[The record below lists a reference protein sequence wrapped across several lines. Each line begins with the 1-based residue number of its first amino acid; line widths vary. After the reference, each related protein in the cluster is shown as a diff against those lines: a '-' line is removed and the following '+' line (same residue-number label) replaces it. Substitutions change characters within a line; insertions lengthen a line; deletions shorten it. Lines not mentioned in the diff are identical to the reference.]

1 MWVRVSQEETA
12 EELYQ
17 HAPCGYITT
26 RPDGLIVRVN
36 ETLLT
41 LLGRP
46 REDILAGRRF
56 QDLMTIG
63 GRIYTET
70 HLAPL
75 LRMQG
80 FVHEVALELYR
91 GDGSRLPV
99 LINIDQK
106 RDLAGTPLRNR
117 ITIFDA
123 TDRRKYERELLEA
136 RRKAE
141 AAAQELHQ
149 LNTMLEERI
158 AREVAERLRAEEA
171 LRQSQKL
178 EALGQ
183 LTGSVAH
190 DFNNLLQALASCLR
204 MIEQR
209 APDAPIKPLLE
220 AGQQA
225 VDRGAK
231 LIRQLLVFARQG
243 ALCPEI
249 VDIRARLLGM
259 ADLLV
264 HALRADIKLD
274 LELEPGLWPVEVDPT
289 QLEVAVLNLAVNA
302 RDALPRGGRLVI
314 GARKASLA
322 APESP
327 ENLIGDFVAVSVTD
341 NGIGMPADVL
351 ERVFEPFFTTKGVGE
366 GTGLGL
372 SQVYGFARQSN
383 GSVRIDSALGRGTT
397 VTILLPRSHEKS
409 VA

>member
-1 MWVRVSQEETA
+1 
-12 EELYQ
+12 
-17 HAPCGYITT
+17 
-26 RPDGLIVRVN
+26 
-36 ETLLT
+36 
-41 LLGRP
+41 
-46 REDILAGRRF
+46 
-56 QDLMTIG
+56 
-63 GRIYTET
+63 
-70 HLAPL
+70 
-75 LRMQG
+75 
-80 FVHEVALELYR
+80 
-91 GDGSRLPV
+91 
-99 LINIDQK
+99 
-106 RDLAGTPLRNR
+106 LAGTPLRNR

-141 AAAQELHQ
+141 AAAEELHQ

-341 NGIGMPADVL
+341 NGIGMPAEVL